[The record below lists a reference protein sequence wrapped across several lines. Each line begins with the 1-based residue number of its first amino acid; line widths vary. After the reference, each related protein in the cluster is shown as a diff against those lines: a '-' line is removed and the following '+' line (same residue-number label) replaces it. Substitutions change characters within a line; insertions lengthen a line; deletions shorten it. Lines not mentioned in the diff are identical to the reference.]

1 LSCVSLYY
9 YLQVLKQI
17 YVAESPEGSGP
28 LHVNR
33 AMQGAVVALAIAVVG
48 LGCMPD
54 VLLDKLGAKAS
65 QKIATA
71 LVVSSDLR
79 R

>member
-33 AMQGAVVALAIAVVG
+33 TMQAAIVALAIAVVG

-54 VLLDKLGAKAS
+54 VLLEQLGAKAAE
-65 QKIATA
+65 KTATA
-71 LVVSSDLR
+71 LVSNPGAAR
-79 R
+79 